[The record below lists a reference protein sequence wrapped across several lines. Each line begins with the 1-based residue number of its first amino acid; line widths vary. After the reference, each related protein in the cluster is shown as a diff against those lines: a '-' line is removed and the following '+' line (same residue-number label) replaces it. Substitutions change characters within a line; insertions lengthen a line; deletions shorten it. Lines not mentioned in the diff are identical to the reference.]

1 MQCVRWILMCLGLS
15 ALAGAVQAETAPA
28 RIVSL
33 NLCTDQMLM
42 DLVPPERI
50 AAVSFLSLDPAISN
64 KVDEAVTIGT
74 HRGSAEEVLLMEPD
88 LILAGAFSSRHTNKI
103 LETLGYPIETFTP
116 ASNLEDVRD
125 NLRRMGELVGAE
137 DRSAEL
143 IGDLDRAIEAADSA
157 RSQDARTPVYA
168 SYAVNGF
175 TAGDGSLLADL
186 VETAGFR
193 TLASELGL
201 GWTARVSLEQLVIS
215 QPDIIDLGDDYNDP
229 PSRGTEALYHPA
241 LKRLMAEK
249 NVIHLPSNLTI
260 CGAAHTADALRQ
272 LTAKR
277 AEMLEP

>member
-1 MQCVRWILMCLGLS
+1 MRCLRWILMCLSLS
-15 ALAGAVQAETAPA
+15 ALAGPVQAETAPG

-33 NLCTDQMLM
+33 NLCTDQLLM

-50 AAVSFLSLDPAISN
+50 AAVSFLSLDPAIST
-64 KVDEAVTIGT
+64 KVDEAVAIGT
-74 HRGSAEEVLLMEPD
+74 HRGSAEEVLVMEPD
-88 LILAGAFSSRHTNKI
+88 LILAGEYSSPYTIRI

-116 ASNLEDVRD
+116 ASSLADVQD
-125 NLRRMGELVGAE
+125 NLRRMGELLGEE
-137 DRSAEL
+137 DRAAEL
-143 IGDLDRAIEAADSA
+143 IADIDRAIEAAGRAKSLNA
-157 RSQDARTPVYA
+157 SKLVYA

-186 VETAGFR
+186 VETAGFT
-193 TLASELGL
+193 TLASELGVN
-201 GWTARVSLEQLVIS
+201 WTARVSLEQLIVS

-249 NVIHLPSNLTI
+249 DVMNLPSNLTI
-260 CGAAHTADALRQ
+260 CGAAHTANALRQ

-277 AEMLEP
+277 AEMLAQ